1 MSSALEK
8 EILRTLREVNSKL
21 NAIIAKLEA
30 LEKNMPKRRALEK
43 PSVAVD
49 VAIFT
54 PGGIVLVKRKNEPFK
69 DYWALPGGFVEY
81 GEKVEDAARREVL
94 EETGLEVELK
104 GLVGVYSDPRR
115 DPRGHVISI
124 AFWAVPKGG
133 VLAPSSDASEVEVFE
148 KLPELIAFDH
158 KKIILDAIKSAE
170 RSGFKCSVKL

>member
-1 MSSALEK
+1 MSGVLEG

-21 NAIIAKLEA
+21 DAVVAKLEV
-30 LEKNMPKRRALEK
+30 LERNVSRRRVLKK

-54 PGGIVLVKRKNEPFK
+54 PRGIVLVKRKNEPFK
-69 DYWALPGGFVEY
+69 GYWALPGGFVEY
-81 GEKVEDAARREVL
+81 GERVEDAARREVL
-94 EETGLEVELK
+94 EETGLEVELR
-104 GLVGVYSDPRR
+104 GLVGVYSDPGR

-133 VLAPSSDASEVEVFE
+133 VLAPSSDASEVKVFE

-158 KKIILDAIKSAE
+158 KEIILDAIKSAE
-170 RSGFKCSVKL
+170 KSGFKCSVKL